1 MTDPADIAAAVADA
15 RQKLAGFASECSEEQ
30 WGSSPLGDAD
40 PRPVCVIVDHV
51 ADAYEYI
58 GGWLRSMLDGESLDI
73 TSDDVD
79 HLNAH
84 HASIAVMHGRSEVIE
99 HLDRSGDQLI
109 ELISALRPD
118 QLAIDNGRLE
128 RLAMI
133 ASRHADGHRSE
144 LEAAL
149 AF

>member
-1 MTDPADIAAAVADA
+1 MNDPAEIAAAIADA

-30 WGSSPLGDAD
+30 WSSSPLGEED

-51 ADAYEYI
+51 ADAYDYI
-58 GGWLRSMLDGESLDI
+58 RGWLEAMLNGENLEI
-73 TSDDVD
+73 TSEDVD
-79 HLNAH
+79 HLNAQ
-84 HASIAVMHGRSEVIE
+84 HASIADVHPRAEVIE

-109 ELISALRPD
+109 ELISNLRPD
-118 QLAIDNGRLE
+118 QLAIENGRLE

-149 AF
+149 A

>member
-1 MTDPADIAAAVADA
+1 
-15 RQKLAGFASECSEEQ
+15 
-30 WGSSPLGDAD
+30 
-40 PRPVCVIVDHV
+40 VIQ
-51 ADAYEYI
+51 
-58 GGWLRSMLDGESLDI
+58 
-73 TSDDVD
+73 
-79 HLNAH
+79 
-84 HASIAVMHGRSEVIE
+84 

-149 AF
+149 G